1 MLLLRSSSLRPRSLL
16 RYEATAKLLA
26 KAGIAYEFAEA
37 RGKSALAQVMS
48 SVLLG
53 DYASFYLAMLNEV
66 DPTSTDAINFVKQ
79 YLAQSPIS
87 SD

>member
-1 MLLLRSSSLRPRSLL
+1 MLRSSLLRPQSLL

-26 KAGIAYEFAEA
+26 KAGIAYGFAEA
-37 RGKSALAQVMS
+37 NGKSALTQVMS
-48 SVLLG
+48 LVLSG
-53 DYASFYLAMLNEV
+53 DYASFYLAILNKV

-79 YLAQSPIS
+79 YLARSSIS

>member
-1 MLLLRSSSLRPRSLL
+1 MLMLRSSSLHPRNLL

-26 KAGIAYEFAEA
+26 RAGIAYEFIEA
-37 RGKSALAQVMS
+37 RGQSALAQVLS
-48 SVLLG
+48 LVLLG
-53 DYASFYLAMLNEV
+53 DYASFYLSVLNEV

-79 YLAQSPIS
+79 YLAQSPVS

>member
-1 MLLLRSSSLRPRSLL
+1 MLRSSSLRPRNLL
-16 RYEATAKLLA
+16 RYEATSKLLA
-26 KAGIAYEFAEA
+26 KAGITYEFAEA

-48 SVLLG
+48 LVLLG
-53 DYASFYLAMLNEV
+53 EYASFYLAILNEV

-79 YLAQSPIS
+79 YLAQSSIS

>member
-1 MLLLRSSSLRPRSLL
+1 
-16 RYEATAKLLA
+16 LLA

-37 RGKSALAQVMS
+37 RGESALAQVMS
-48 SVLLG
+48 LVLLG

-79 YLAQSPIS
+79 YLAQSSIS